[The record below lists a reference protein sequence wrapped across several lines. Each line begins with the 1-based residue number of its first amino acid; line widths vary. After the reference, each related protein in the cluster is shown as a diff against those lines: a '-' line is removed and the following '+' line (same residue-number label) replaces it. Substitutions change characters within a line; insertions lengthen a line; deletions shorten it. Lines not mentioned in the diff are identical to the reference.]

1 MKGRI
6 LNTKRDGRDT
16 YVTKQTKYG
25 TFHGKVTCA
34 DEDLDV
40 ENDLDGFIFAE
51 CKCDSQALKRR
62 AQLMEQRAIGVEH
75 AYNVLFKSGIDKD
88 DPVMRKLLR
97 QVKVAKREASNSKD
111 VCLFAEKYF
120 KDIVT
125 STIKTRRK
133 IAKMNKEK

>member
-1 MKGRI
+1 MKGKI

-40 ENDLDGFIFAE
+40 ENDLDGFIFAD
-51 CKCDSQALKRR
+51 CKCDSQALKRK
-62 AQLMEQRAIGVEH
+62 AKLMEQRAIGIEH
-75 AYNVLFKSGIDKD
+75 AYNVLLKSGIDKD

-97 QVKVAKREASNSKD
+97 QVKVAKREANRIKD
-111 VCLFAEKYF
+111 ACLFEEIYF
-120 KDIVT
+120 KDLIT
-125 STIKTRRK
+125 NTIKTRRK
-133 IAKMNKEK
+133 IAEMNKEK